1 MPQFIVKIASK
12 EYPISCEDGQEAR
25 LEKIVSYV
33 QEKVSQILDNNPTLV
48 ESRMMVLT
56 ALMLADEV
64 LDLKDSNEKLTA
76 TNPHELEAEAVAKI
90 QAEYEPILDRMIES
104 ISALVKQHQAPF

>member
-12 EYPISCEDGQEAR
+12 EYPISCEDGQEER

-33 QEKVSQILDNNPTLV
+33 QEKVSQILGNNPTLV

-64 LDLKDSNEKLTA
+64 LDLKENNEKLSA
-76 TNPHELEAEAVAKI
+76 TRPHELEAESLAKI
-90 QAEYEPILDRMIES
+90 QAEYEPILDKMIEF
-104 ISALVKQHQAPF
+104 ISVLVKEAQEA

>member
-33 QEKVSQILDNNPTLV
+33 QEKVSQILGTNPTLV

-64 LDLKDSNEKLTA
+64 LDLKDNNEKLSA
-76 TNPHELEAEAVAKI
+76 TRPHELEEEAMTKVRE
-90 QAEYEPILDRMIES
+90 QYEPTLDRMIES
-104 ISALVKQHQAPF
+104 ISALVKAAQNA